1 MEMIQNAYAG
11 FAKGN
16 MTMLDNLKLGY
27 GGTKEEM
34 ARLIEEAAAMTD
46 VQKELGIAVDATDMS
61 FGNIVNA
68 ISVVQKNMK
77 ITGTTADE
85 AGRTIAGSVQSMKS
99 AWTNLI
105 TGLAD
110 RNADI
115 GKLIDNLVTTI
126 VGDGTEANLGVIG
139 NILPAVERALGGA
152 VKLIEGAAPKIIE
165 ILPGL
170 VTQIVPS
177 LISAATSMVKAVV
190 DVLPDLLKTVVDALV
205 KEAPELIK
213 AAVELVKSLVNGIK
227 DNYQI
232 LVDGAITIVEE
243 LVKGVVAL
251 LPEIIKLG
259 LDLII
264 SLANGIAESLPE
276 LIPTIVDVVLKIV
289 EVLTNPE
296 TLQSLLDA
304 AFSIIM
310 ELAWG
315 IGEAIPRLVS
325 AVAMIVESIVEIL
338 LKPENIAML
347 IQAAFQIIV
356 AIGSGI
362 LNSIPVLLKSVVRL
376 ISTIIAQFK
385 DADWG
390 SIGKNLVEGFKAGI
404 SKAWTNLK
412 AWFKNLFGDLIS
424 IAKRILGIASPSK
437 VFKKLGSF
445 TAEGFGIGF
454 DDEFAHVK
462 DDMEDALNFDDASVG
477 INASI
482 RRVGAGA
489 TGSAFGGTSIG
500 NITINIDG
508 AKYSDEQSLAEA
520 VAEAIQGMTD
530 RRAAVY
536 A

>member
-1 MEMIQNAYAG
+1 MRDLIPVIVQEIPKLIN
-11 FAKGN
+11 
-16 MTMLDNLKLGY
+16 DNLPIL
-27 GGTKEEM
+27 
-34 ARLIEEAAAMTD
+34 AEAAISIIKSLVD
-46 VQKELGIAVDATDMS
+46 GISENQEMLMETAFETITYLAT
-61 FGNIVNA
+61 
-68 ISVVQKNMK
+68 
-77 ITGTTADE
+77 
-85 AGRTIAGSVQSMKS
+85 
-99 AWTNLI
+99 
-105 TGLAD
+105 
-110 RNADI
+110 
-115 GKLIDNLVTTI
+115 
-126 VGDGTEANLGVIG
+126 
-139 NILPAVERALGGA
+139 
-152 VKLIEGAAPKIIE
+152 
-165 ILPGL
+165 
-170 VTQIVPS
+170 S
-177 LISAATSMVKAVV
+177 LISM
-190 DVLPDLLKTVVDALV
+190 LP
-205 KEAPELIK
+205 
-213 AAVELVKSLVNGIK
+213 
-227 DNYQI
+227 QI
-232 LVDGAITIVEE
+232 VQ
-243 LVKGVVAL
+243 
-251 LPEIIKLG
+251 LG
-259 LDLII
+259 LDLIV

-424 IAKRILGIASPSK
+424 IAKKILGIASPSK

-454 DDEFAHVK
+454 EDEFAHVK
-462 DDMEDALNFDDASVG
+462 DDMEDALNFDDASIG
-477 INASI
+477 INASV
-482 RRVGAGA
+482 RKVGAGMA
-489 TGSAFGGTSIG
+489 GGAFGATSIG

-508 AKYSDEQSLAEA
+508 AKYRDEQSLAEA